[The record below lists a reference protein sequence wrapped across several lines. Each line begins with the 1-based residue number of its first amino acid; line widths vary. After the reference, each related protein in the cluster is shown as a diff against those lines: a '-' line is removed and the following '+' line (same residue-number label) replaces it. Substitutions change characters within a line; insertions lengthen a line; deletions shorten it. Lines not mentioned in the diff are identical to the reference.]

1 MSDIR
6 IISYLPNPR
15 VYKATIVARHSGAV
29 IDVIGDKPPEM
40 ANWLWDY
47 QAIKM
52 SDADKQAHA
61 SARRTA
67 KTGFS
72 GALYKTDAFLKANPF
87 GDIPAAFAEDGTMGI
102 FESNSI
108 MRLAA
113 LTGPEAPA
121 LYGDSPATRARIDG
135 FLDKT
140 LLFADIIQKY
150 ILAGDGLDAAL
161 HGQMAG
167 AFHNYCTALEAALGH
182 HAYVSGDAL
191 SLSDVVLVCELAL
204 MSNESRMADQL
215 AAAACHP
222 ILPEL
227 KTYPALHA
235 HVTDLLGRSEFAED
249 LSGYARF
256 ILA

>member
-87 GDIPAAFAEDGTMGI
+87 GDIPAAFAEEGAMGI